1 MFPHSET
8 VVMAGSCALLSIVH
22 ICSSMYE
29 NVHRLISL
37 FFGLFFVS
45 TKPFLKETCATQ
57 IAGGLLEQIKE

>member
-1 MFPHSET
+1 
-8 VVMAGSCALLSIVH
+8 
-22 ICSSMYE
+22 MYE